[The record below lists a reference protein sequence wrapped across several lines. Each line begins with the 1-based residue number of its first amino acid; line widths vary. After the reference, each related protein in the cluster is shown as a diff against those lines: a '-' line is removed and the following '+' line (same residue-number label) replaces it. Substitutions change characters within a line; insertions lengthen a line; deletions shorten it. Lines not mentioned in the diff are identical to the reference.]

1 MKNRIFR
8 VGMLAMALTLGIGFV
23 GCATNLKEAYRGTA
37 YQIGVPAARDVEI
50 LGLVRYEAVVKAGNG
65 ERLTYDALL
74 REAEKLG
81 GNGIV
86 NIMIDVKRQGTK
98 LFWMYLN
105 PQETWYGSALAIK
118 YRNENLTTIT
128 PANTATSATTPASS
142 STSDLSG
149 QTSSGSGGER
159 KKFLGIF

>member
-1 MKNRIFR
+1 
-8 VGMLAMALTLGIGFV
+8 MLAMALTLGIGFV
-23 GCATNLKEAYRGTA
+23 GCATNLKESYSGTA
-37 YQIGVPAARDVEI
+37 YQIGVPEAKDVEI
-50 LGLVRYEAVVKAGNG
+50 LGLVRYEAVVEKGNG
-65 ERLTYDALL
+65 EKLTYDALL

-98 LFWMYLN
+98 FLWMYLN

-118 YRNENLTTIT
+118 YLNENLTT
-128 PANTATSATTPASS
+128 PAGA

-149 QTSSGSGGER
+149 QTSGGSGGEQ